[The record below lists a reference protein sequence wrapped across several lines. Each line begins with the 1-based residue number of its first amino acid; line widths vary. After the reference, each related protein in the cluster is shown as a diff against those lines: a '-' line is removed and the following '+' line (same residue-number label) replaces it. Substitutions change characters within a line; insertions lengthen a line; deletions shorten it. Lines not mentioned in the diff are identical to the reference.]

1 MLSAAYGVLAL
12 LPVMFWVGRV
22 RDGVAMTERWPS
34 PTAESASNAIDPDLQ
49 AGRAANGELATI
61 TKRLRAKWA
70 QRRLEQR
77 EFKAW
82 LAITAK
88 PLW

>member
-1 MLSAAYGVLAL
+1 MAL
-12 LPVMFWVGRV
+12 LPVAFWVGRV
-22 RDGVAMTERWPS
+22 RDGVAMTEHRPS
-34 PTAESASNAIDPDLQ
+34 PIAESASSAIDSDVEV
-49 AGRAANGELATI
+49 GRAADGELATL

-70 QRRLEQR
+70 QRRREQR

-82 LAITAK
+82 LEITAK